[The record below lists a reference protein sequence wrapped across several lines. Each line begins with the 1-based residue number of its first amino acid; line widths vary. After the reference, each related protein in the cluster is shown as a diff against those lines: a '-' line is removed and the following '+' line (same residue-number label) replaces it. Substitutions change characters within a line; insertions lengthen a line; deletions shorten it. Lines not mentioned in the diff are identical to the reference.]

1 MIHKI
6 EHVDD
11 GFVRVHR
18 SSVLTGNSMVLPTRQ
33 GNLEHWE
40 DCCLRVMRCLS
51 AFDENQRPVFN
62 TGTIPDEE
70 MDETHSVRNI
80 KIQGKHNVC
89 KTNTKSLSFSY
100 C

>member
-18 SSVLTGNSMVLPTRQ
+18 SSVLTGNVNSMVLPTRQ

-40 DCCLRVMRCLS
+40 D
-51 AFDENQRPVFN
+51 
-62 TGTIPDEE
+62 
-70 MDETHSVRNI
+70 
-80 KIQGKHNVC
+80 
-89 KTNTKSLSFSY
+89 
-100 C
+100 